1 MDPSE
6 EARRL
11 ESDAKE
17 EILSAKSLED
27 LEAVRVKY
35 LGRKGLLTGLLRK
48 LGEAGPDERR
58 ELGRFLNAAKSALS
72 AEIDVRKAALKAARD
87 EASLHEESVDITLPG
102 RAREIGSRH
111 PTIKMMREIMEVFL
125 GMGFT
130 SIEGPEIETEYNNF
144 DALNTP
150 EWHPSRDEHDSFYVA
165 DGLVLRTHTSPAQI
179 RVMKS
184 QPAPVRVIVPG
195 RCHRRDT
202 PDASHVIS
210 FYQVEGLYVDYEVS
224 MADLKGTL
232 AAFAREIFG
241 TETRVRFRPHFFP
254 FTEPSAELDIS
265 CLVCGGEGCR
275 LCKNSG
281 WVEVLG
287 CGMVHPNVFRHAGY
301 DPRSV
306 TGFAFGMGVERLAL
320 LKYGIENMRVLYDN
334 DLRFLKQF
342 QGMHA

>member
-1 MDPSE
+1 MDPSD
-6 EARRL
+6 EARQL
-11 ESDAKE
+11 ESTARE

-48 LGEAGPDERR
+48 LGEVKPEERKQ
-58 ELGRFLNAAKSALS
+58 LGKLLNLAKNALS
-72 AEIDVRKAALKAARD
+72 ADIDDRKAALKGARD
-87 EASLHEESVDITLPG
+87 ERSLLEESLDITLPG
-102 RAREIGSRH
+102 RTSAIGGMH
-111 PTIKMMREIMEVFL
+111 PTVKMMREIMEVFL
-125 GMGFT
+125 GMGFA
-130 SIEGPEIETEYNNF
+130 SVEGPEIETEYNNF

-150 EWHPSRDEHDSFYVA
+150 DWHPSRDEQDSFYVA
-165 DGLVLRTHTSPAQI
+165 DGFVLRTHTSPGQI

-184 QPAPVRVIVPG
+184 QPPPVRVIVPG

-232 AAFAREIFG
+232 ADFAREIFG
-241 TETRVRFRPHFFP
+241 AETRVRFRPHFFP

-265 CLVCGGEGCR
+265 CLVCGGSGCR

-287 CGMVHPNVFRHAGY
+287 CGMVHPNVFKHVGY

-306 TGFAFGMGVERLAL
+306 MGYAFGMGVERLAM
-320 LKYGIENMRVLYDN
+320 LKYGIENMKVLYDN
-334 DLRFLKQF
+334 DLRFLTQF
-342 QGMHA
+342 RI

>member
-1 MDPSE
+1 MDPSD
-6 EARRL
+6 EARQL
-11 ESDAKE
+11 ESAAKE
-17 EILSAKSLED
+17 EVLSAKSLED

-48 LGEAGPDERR
+48 LGEVKPEERK
-58 ELGRFLNAAKSALS
+58 ELGRLLNVAKNALTGDIEARRSAL
-72 AEIDVRKAALKAARD
+72 KGARD
-87 EASLHEESVDITLPG
+87 EESLLEESLDITLPG
-102 RAREIGSRH
+102 RTSAIGRLH

-130 SIEGPEIETEYNNF
+130 SVEGPEIETEYNNF

-150 EWHPSRDEHDSFYVA
+150 EWHPSRDEQDSFYVA
-165 DGLVLRTHTSPAQI
+165 DGFVLRTHTSPGQI

-184 QPAPVRVIVPG
+184 QPPPVRVIVPG

-232 AAFAREIFG
+232 AAFAREVFG
-241 TETRVRFRPHFFP
+241 AETRVRFRPHFFP

-265 CLVCGGEGCR
+265 CLVCGGKGCR

-287 CGMVHPNVFRHAGY
+287 CGMVHPNVFRHVGY

-306 TGFAFGMGVERLAL
+306 TGYAFGMGVERLAL

-334 DLRFLKQF
+334 DLRFLSQF
-342 QGMHA
+342 

>member
-1 MDPSE
+1 MDPSD
-6 EARRL
+6 EARQL
-11 ESDAKE
+11 ENTARE

-27 LEAVRVKY
+27 LEAIRVKY

-48 LGEAGPDERR
+48 LGDLKPEERK
-58 ELGRFLNAAKSALS
+58 ELGRLLNVAKNALS
-72 AEIDVRKAALKAARD
+72 SEIDGRKAALKGVRD
-87 EASLHEESVDITLPG
+87 EESLAQESLDITLPG
-102 RAREIGSRH
+102 RTSAIGSPH
-111 PTIKMMREIMEVFL
+111 PTIKMMQEIMEIFL

-130 SIEGPEIETEYNNF
+130 SVEGPEVETEFNNF

-165 DGLVLRTHTSPAQI
+165 DGFVLRTHTSPGQI

-184 QPAPVRVIVPG
+184 QPPPVRVIVPG

-210 FYQVEGLYVDYEVS
+210 FYQVEGLHVDYQVS

-232 AAFAREIFG
+232 AAFAREVFG
-241 TETRVRFRPHFFP
+241 GETRVRFRPHFFP

-265 CLVCGGEGCR
+265 CLVCGGRGCR

-301 DPRSV
+301 DPKGV

-320 LKYGIENMRVLYDN
+320 LKYGIENMRILYDN
-334 DLRFLKQF
+334 DLRFLEQF
-342 QGMHA
+342 

>member
-1 MDPSE
+1 MDPSD
-6 EARRL
+6 EARQL
-11 ESDAKE
+11 ESTARG
-17 EILSAKSLED
+17 EILSAQSLED
-27 LEAVRVKY
+27 LEAVRVRY

-48 LGEAGPDERR
+48 LGDVKSEERK
-58 ELGRFLNAAKSALS
+58 ELGQLLNVAKSALS
-72 AEIDVRKAALKAARD
+72 GEIETRKAALKGARD
-87 EASLHEESVDITLPG
+87 EESLAQESLDITLPG
-102 RAREIGSRH
+102 RISAIGRPH

-130 SIEGPEIETEYNNF
+130 SVEGPEIETEYNNF

-150 EWHPSRDEHDSFYVA
+150 EWHPARDEHDSFYVG
-165 DGLVLRTHTSPAQI
+165 DGFLLRTHTSPAQI

-184 QPAPVRVIVPG
+184 QPPPLRVIVPG

-232 AAFAREIFG
+232 AAFAREVFG
-241 TETRVRFRPHFFP
+241 PETRVRFRPHFFP
-254 FTEPSAELDIS
+254 FTEPSAEIDIS
-265 CLVCGGEGCR
+265 CLVCGGKGCR

-281 WVEVLG
+281 WLEVLG
-287 CGMVHPNVFRHAGY
+287 CGMVHPNVFKHVGY
-301 DPRSV
+301 DPKSV

-320 LKYGIENMRVLYDN
+320 LKYGIENMRILYDN

-342 QGMHA
+342 